1 MCSYIYGLFEKTIAI
16 LVGNIVLQAIILRR
30 RLVTYCTS
38 VAFFFSGEETPIDKV
53 IAGCGA
59 AIFQAVVVTVRSD
72 T

>member
-1 MCSYIYGLFEKTIAI
+1 M
-16 LVGNIVLQAIILRR
+16 
-30 RLVTYCTS
+30 TYCIS